1 MKIILEKDA
10 AEQLSVSPRTL
21 QRWRREDGRGPSF
34 VRLSSKRIGYPQE
47 GLKAFAE
54 SRTFTSFAA
63 ERVQASK

>member
-1 MKIILEKDA
+1 MKIVPEREA

-34 VRLSSKRIGYPQE
+34 VRLSKKRVGYPQE
-47 GLKAFAE
+47 GLNAFAE

-63 ERVQASK
+63 EQTQASK